1 MTRVKMPA
9 NKNLRNNISSS
20 SSSTHSPSPPSATST
35 PKKSGNSSSQN
46 NIFQSLSD
54 HYNETEIQSPL
65 NEIKQTPTNT
75 EHANQTQ
82 IKTSEISQI
91 LIGTVPINVET
102 VHASMEIVPPQI
114 DPIQCSQHIAETTT
128 TSPIITVTPLST
140 TQFQTKTKTVS
151 SPHKTK
157 RSKSFDSSKIHRS
170 NRIASGGSRKPVIDT
185 TVYCVDDSE
194 DTLSESPKNLSGP
207 EIKTYTRK
215 NSFPKSKTK
224 SSKVVESSEE
234 ENIVVKQLKKST
246 PLIHDIHLESFDKF
260 SKTKSVLPGRVYN
273 FDDLIN
279 TNHDLTQYTNPL

>member
-1 MTRVKMPA
+1 MRLRF
-9 NKNLRNNISSS
+9 NL
-20 SSSTHSPSPPSATST
+20 
-35 PKKSGNSSSQN
+35 
-46 NIFQSLSD
+46 L
-54 HYNETEIQSPL
+54 
-65 NEIKQTPTNT
+65 
-75 EHANQTQ
+75 NQTQ
-82 IKTSEISQI
+82 IKTSETCQI
-91 LIGTVPINVET
+91 LIGTVPISVKT
-102 VHASMEIVPPQI
+102 VHASMETVSPQI
-114 DPIQCSQHIAETTT
+114 DPIQCSQSIAETTT
-128 TSPIITVTPLST
+128 TSPKVTVTPLST
-140 TQFQTKTKTVS
+140 TQFQTKTKTAS
-151 SPHKTK
+151 SSHITK
-157 RSKSFDSSKIHRS
+157 KSKSFDSSKIRRS